1 VDQWKQHLN
10 QYMVS
15 LAQLFETELGK
26 LRFDRST
33 IAASDIAEQFFCEK
47 KVEMQYLHG
56 EIESEAK
63 LVGTEAHE
71 SLLADSVRVKREEMW
86 QSIYGKAP
94 VLTLETLF
102 VAQIKD
108 VIIAGKPDSILFREG
123 FPLVVFEYKFSK
135 SQTAYM
141 THHVQ
146 ARTYGL
152 LLENAGFNTRF
163 LHYAIVVADP
173 STRFDK
179 QLKKKV
185 AAAIGKN
192 GLKDAELEIEK
203 AKIYLHK
210 YDRAAAEKDLDWAV
224 KFWKKERDAL
234 PTANSNKCRCCEYFA
249 ECQSQLERL
258 RQ

>member
-1 VDQWKQHLN
+1 MDQWKQHLN
-10 QYMVS
+10 QYLVS
-15 LAQLFETELGK
+15 LTQLFEADRGK
-26 LRFDRST
+26 LRFERST
-33 IAASDIAEQFFCEK
+33 IAASDVAEQFFCEK

-63 LVGTEAHE
+63 LVGAEAHE
-71 SLLADSVRVKREEMW
+71 RLLEDSVRVKREEMW
-86 QSIYGKAP
+86 QSIYGKDP
-94 VLTLETLF
+94 VLALETLF
-102 VAQIKD
+102 FARVKD
-108 VIIAGKPDSILFREG
+108 VVIAGKPDSVLFRDG
-123 FPLVVFEYKFSK
+123 YPLVVFEYKFSK
-135 SQTAYM
+135 NPTAYT

-163 LHYAIVVADP
+163 LRYAIVVADP
-173 STRFDK
+173 STLFDK

-192 GLKDAELEIEK
+192 GLKDEEIEIEK

-210 YDRAAAEKDLDWAV
+210 YDREAAEKDLDWAV

-234 PTANSNKCRCCEYFA
+234 PTANSNKCRICNYFA
-249 ECQSQLERL
+249 ECQR
-258 RQ
+258 

>member
-1 VDQWKQHLN
+1 MDQWKQHLN
-10 QYMVS
+10 QYLVG
-15 LAQLFETELGK
+15 LVQLFEADRGK
-26 LRFDRST
+26 LRFERST

-71 SLLADSVRVKREEMW
+71 RLLEDSVRVKREEMW
-86 QSIYGKAP
+86 QKIYGKDP
-94 VLTLETLF
+94 VLALETLF
-102 VAQIKD
+102 FAQIKD
-108 VIIAGKPDSILFREG
+108 VIVAGKPDSILFRDG
-123 FPLVVFEYKFSK
+123 YPLVIFEYKFSK
-135 SQTAYM
+135 SQTAYK

-146 ARTYGL
+146 AETYGL
-152 LLENAGFNTRF
+152 LLDNVGFNTRF

-173 STRFDK
+173 QARFDK

-210 YDRAAAEKDLDWAV
+210 YDREAAEKDLDWAV
-224 KFWKKERDAL
+224 KFWKKEREAL
-234 PTANSNKCRCCEYFA
+234 PTENSNKCKGCEYSK
-249 ECQSQLERL
+249 ECPSQL
-258 RQ
+258 

>member
-10 QYMVS
+10 QYLVS
-15 LAQLFETELGK
+15 LVELFEADRAK
-26 LRFDRST
+26 LRFERST

-63 LVGTEAHE
+63 LVGTQAHE
-71 SLLADSVRVKREEMW
+71 KLLEDSVRVEREEMW
-86 QSIYGKAP
+86 QSIYGKDP
-94 VLTLETLF
+94 VLALETLF
-102 VAQIKD
+102 FAQIKD
-108 VIIAGKPDSILFREG
+108 VIVAGKPDSILFRDG
-123 FPLVVFEYKFSK
+123 YPLVIFEYKFSK
-135 SQTAYM
+135 SQAAYK

-146 ARTYGL
+146 AGTYGL
-152 LLENAGFNTRF
+152 LLENVGFNTRF

-173 STRFDK
+173 SARFDK

-192 GLKDAELEIEK
+192 GLRDSEIEIEK

-210 YDRAAAEKDLDWAV
+210 FDREAAEEDLDWAV
-224 KFWKKERDAL
+224 KFWKKEREAL
-234 PTANSNKCRCCEYFA
+234 PTENGNKCRSCDYFKD
-249 ECQSQLERL
+249 CRS
-258 RQ
+258 

>member
-1 VDQWKQHLN
+1 MDQWKQHLN
-10 QYMVS
+10 QYLVGIV
-15 LAQLFETELGK
+15 QLFDADRGK
-26 LRFDRST
+26 LRFDKST
-33 IAASDIAEQFFCEK
+33 IAASDIAGQFFCEK

-71 SLLADSVRVKREEMW
+71 RLLEDSVRVKREEMW
-86 QSIYGKAP
+86 RKIYGKDP
-94 VLTLETLF
+94 VLALETLF
-102 VAQIKD
+102 FAQVKD
-108 VIIAGKPDSILFREG
+108 VVIAGKPDSILFRDG
-123 FPLVVFEYKFSK
+123 YPLVIFEYKFSK
-135 SQTAYM
+135 SQTAYK

-146 ARTYGL
+146 AETYGL
-152 LLENAGFNTRF
+152 LLDNVGFNTRF

-173 STRFDK
+173 QARFDK

-210 YDRAAAEKDLDWAV
+210 YDREAAEKDLDWAI
-224 KFWKKERDAL
+224 KFWTKEREAL
-234 PTANSNKCRCCEYFA
+234 PTANSNKCRGCEYSK
-249 ECQSQLERL
+249 ECRS
-258 RQ
+258 